1 MIFSANQI
9 LGGYNMEVTTTLYYV
24 DDFPRPGEEHRFS
37 DEDLLGRALTQREY
51 ENITVQE
58 LRDAICH
65 SPYLCCIDI
74 EEGPGMRPTLK
85 GWQEFIALSAEQLK
99 ERLRKNEALIIR
111 SREPLFRNVF
121 PPITKG
127 PRKGYPN
134 FKKYPVEHEDRLYL
148 IEFLDAG
155 TVAVE
160 NQRIGLADDGSFKI
174 LKAEFVG

>member
-1 MIFSANQI
+1 
-9 LGGYNMEVTTTLYYV
+9 MEITTTLYYV
-24 DDFPRPGEEHRFS
+24 GDCKKHTFS
-37 DEDLLGRALTQREY
+37 DIDLLGRALTQEEY
-51 ENITVQE
+51 GNITAEE

-85 GWQEFIALSAEQLK
+85 GWQELIALSAEQLK
-99 ERLRKNEALIIR
+99 ERLRKHEALLIR
-111 SREPLFRNVF
+111 SHEPLFRNEF
-121 PPITKG
+121 PLITKG

-134 FKKYPVEHEDRLYL
+134 FKRYPEEFEDRLYL

-160 NQRIGLADDGSFKI
+160 DQRIELAYDGSFEI
-174 LKAEFVG
+174 LKSEFLG